1 MDYNKAALEMHESH
15 HGKVGIVSKVEVK
28 TRDDLSTAYTPGVA
42 EPCRKIKEK
51 PDDVYKYTF
60 KSNMVAV
67 VSNGTAVLGLGDI
80 GPEAGLPVMEG
91 KAVLFKEFGGVDAFP
106 ICIDAHDA
114 ASVIAACKAIAPT
127 FGGINLEDIK
137 SPECFEIEE
146 TLEREL
152 DIPVFHDD
160 QHGTAIVVTAA
171 LINALRVVGK
181 KMEDVHIVLNGP
193 GAAGT
198 AIIKMLMTA
207 GAKDIVAVDQFGTL
221 YKGCNSAEAH
231 KNWLGE
237 VTNPRQIKGGLKE
250 ALAGADVFIGVS
262 KPGILTTELCK
273 TMNKDAIVFAM
284 ANPTPE
290 IMPDEAK
297 AGDRYEILP
306 GDRIPLDGTVV
317 EGESFVDLSAITG
330 ESVPVHVAAGDELVS
345 GGINKSGRLVA
356 VAVHEAGESNA
367 SRIIRAVEEAS
378 ESKPRMENFI
388 TRFARIY
395 TPAVMVLT
403 LLVAVIPPLMG
414 LGEWKEWIHRG
425 LLLLVISCPC
435 ALVLSVPLTFFAG
448 LARQSSNGVMLKAAN
463 VMEMLCGVKAV
474 ALDKTGTITRG
485 NFVVAKADCEDGFE
499 EAELIELAAALEAK
513 STHPIAHAIVSAAN
527 GAYAADSM
535 EEVAGCGV
543 KGSVNGK
550 TVLAGNSKH
559 MKKENISYREH
570 AERGTTVYVAVDG
583 KYAGCIVI
591 DDTIK
596 PQSKEAVAM
605 MKKHGLDVELLTGD
619 NQASAAA
626 VAKEVGIE
634 NVHASLMPGDKLDTL
649 KKIRAE
655 HGPVAFVGD
664 GINDSVV
671 LSGADVGCAMGA
683 GGTDAAVEAADM
695 VIMGDELTALPK
707 AIDVSKRTML
717 IAKENVVFALAIK
730 LIVMI
735 LGITGHAEMWM
746 AVFADVGAALIC
758 VLNAVRLLPAK
769 KAAK

>member
-1 MDYNKAALEMHESH
+1 MSKDVKHEHEHEHEHGCCCGHGHEHEHEHEHEHDCCCGHDHEHEHEHHHHDHDHDCCHDHSCGCGCGCGHDHAHSTDDIKKDIIFIVTSAVLTLVGVLFLEGIAKTIVLLAAYLIVGGEILWNALNGLLHGNIVDENVLMSVATIGAIALGDY
-15 HGKVGIVSKVEVK
+15 GVGELLQGIAVGRSQ
-28 TRDDLSTAYTPGVA
+28 SS
-42 EPCRKIKEK
+42 IKEVLDLR
-51 PDDVYKYTF
+51 PDTVRLEENGEF
-60 KSNMVAV
+60 V
-67 VSNGTAVLGLGDI
+67 V
-80 GPEAGLPVMEG
+80 
-91 KAVLFKEFGGVDAFP
+91 K
-106 ICIDAHDA
+106 H
-114 ASVIAACKAIAPT
+114 
-127 FGGINLEDIK
+127 
-137 SPECFEIEE
+137 
-146 TLEREL
+146 
-152 DIPVFHDD
+152 
-160 QHGTAIVVTAA
+160 
-171 LINALRVVGK
+171 
-181 KMEDVHIVLNGP
+181 
-193 GAAGT
+193 
-198 AIIKMLMTA
+198 
-207 GAKDIVAVDQFGTL
+207 
-221 YKGCNSAEAH
+221 AE
-231 KNWLGE
+231 
-237 VTNPRQIKGGLKE
+237 
-250 ALAGADVFIGVS
+250 
-262 KPGILTTELCK
+262 
-273 TMNKDAIVFAM
+273 
-284 ANPTPE
+284 
-290 IMPDEAK
+290 EAK

-356 VAVHEAGESNA
+356 VALREAGESTA

-388 TRFARIY
+388 TRFARVY

-671 LSGADVGCAMGA
+671 LSGADVGCAMGV

>member
-1 MDYNKAALEMHESH
+1 MSKDAKHEHEHEHEHGCCCGHEHEHEHGHDCCCGHEHEHEHHHDHDHEHDCCHDHSCGCGCGCGHDHAHSTDDIKKDIIFIVISAVLTLVGVLFLEGISKTIVLLAAYLVVGGEILWNALKGLLRGNIVDENVLMSVATIGAIALGDYGEGVMVMLLYRIGELLQGIA
-15 HGKVGIVSKVEVK
+15 VGRSQ
-28 TRDDLSTAYTPGVA
+28 SS
-42 EPCRKIKEK
+42 IKEVLDLR
-51 PDDVYKYTF
+51 PDTVRLEENGEF
-60 KSNMVAV
+60 V
-67 VSNGTAVLGLGDI
+67 V
-80 GPEAGLPVMEG
+80 
-91 KAVLFKEFGGVDAFP
+91 K
-106 ICIDAHDA
+106 H
-114 ASVIAACKAIAPT
+114 
-127 FGGINLEDIK
+127 
-137 SPECFEIEE
+137 
-146 TLEREL
+146 
-152 DIPVFHDD
+152 
-160 QHGTAIVVTAA
+160 
-171 LINALRVVGK
+171 
-181 KMEDVHIVLNGP
+181 
-193 GAAGT
+193 
-198 AIIKMLMTA
+198 
-207 GAKDIVAVDQFGTL
+207 
-221 YKGCNSAEAH
+221 AE
-231 KNWLGE
+231 
-237 VTNPRQIKGGLKE
+237 
-250 ALAGADVFIGVS
+250 
-262 KPGILTTELCK
+262 
-273 TMNKDAIVFAM
+273 
-284 ANPTPE
+284 
-290 IMPDEAK
+290 EAK

-345 GGINKSGRLVA
+345 GGINKSGRIVA
-356 VAVHEAGESNA
+356 VALREAGESTA
-367 SRIIRAVEEAS
+367 SRIIRAVEEAA

-388 TRFARIY
+388 TRFARVY

-403 LLVAVIPPLMG
+403 LLVAVIPPLAG

-463 VMEMLCGVKAV
+463 VMETLCGVKAV